1 MAYSGCVMSSLE
13 IGKTRPSF
21 AFELEYRRN
30 GYQTIAGIDEAG
42 RGALAGPVVAAAVVL
57 PVDATRQVVEQI
69 DDSKKLTIKQREE
82 AFDAIREVSVSYG
95 VGVVGAD
102 RIDAIGIVP
111 STKMAM
117 REAIKANRLR
127 IDFLLIDAVE
137 RIGIATPSKS
147 IIRGDSQSLSIA
159 AASIIAKVTR
169 DRIMSGDMESRFP
182 DYGFANHK
190 GYGTAQHMKAL
201 HEFGPSPVHRR
212 SFKPISQLIAD
223 ASWNAIGKTSATN
236 IARRGKLNLSE
247 GLGQSGEEAA
257 VEHIKRLGYR
267 VLERNF
273 KTQVGEV
280 DIIAR
285 DGQSLVFV
293 EVKSRNSEQ
302 LGSPI
307 ESVTRSKLRRI
318 ESVALAYLAAEVGT
332 DDVDWRIDFLGV
344 TRSADG
350 RTMKFDLVRNV
361 HY

>member
-1 MAYSGCVMSSLE
+1 MAYSGCVMSSRE

-21 AFELEYRRN
+21 AFESECQHN
-30 GYQTIAGIDEAG
+30 GYQAIAGIDEAG

-57 PVDATRQVVEQI
+57 PLDAPRQIVEQI
-69 DDSKKLTIKQREE
+69 DDSKKLTIKQREA

-169 DRIMSGDMESRFP
+169 DRIMSDEIGARFP
-182 DYGFANHK
+182 DYGFADHK
-190 GYGTAQHMKAL
+190 GYGTARHMQAL
-201 HEFGPSPVHRR
+201 QEFGPTPIHRR
-212 SFKPISQLIAD
+212 SFKPIAQLIAD
-223 ASWNAIGKTSATN
+223 RSWSAVGKTTATN
-236 IARRGKLNLSE
+236 VARRGKFKLSG
-247 GLGQSGEEAA
+247 GLGQSGEDFA
-257 VEHIKRLGYR
+257 VEHIKRLGYC

-318 ESVALAYLAAEVGT
+318 ENVALAYLAAEVGT
-332 DDVDWRIDFLGV
+332 DTVDWRIDFLGV

-361 HY
+361 HD